1 MVIEMLLSMIQ
12 KHRRSI
18 LATDALVIDKINSYY
33 GDSHVLH
40 DVSLSLKS
48 ASLLALLGRNGA
60 GKTTTMKTIAGLV
73 TPKTG
78 EINLFG
84 TPLARQK
91 PEVIARAGIRLVP
104 QGRRIFPSLSVEENL
119 KVAAQA
125 RDIQNPWNV
134 ERVYNLFP
142 QLRDR
147 FKQRAG
153 TLSGGEQQM
162 LAIGRALMG
171 NPDVLLLD
179 EPSEGLA
186 PLIVAEVARGIKE
199 IKKEGLAIILVE
211 QNFQLAMSVADDIV
225 VLNTGRIAYEGPIA
239 DVQAN
244 PELATKHL
252 GVF

>member
-1 MVIEMLLSMIQ
+1 
-12 KHRRSI
+12 

-60 GKTTTMKTIAGLV
+60 GKTTTMMTIAGLV

-84 TPLARQK
+84 KPLARQK
-91 PEVIARAGIRLVP
+91 PETIARAGIRLVP

-119 KVAAQA
+119 KVAAQS
-125 RDIQNPWNV
+125 RNIQNPWNI
-134 ERVYNLFP
+134 ERVYTLFP

-225 VLNTGRIAYEGPIA
+225 VLNTGRIAYQGPVT